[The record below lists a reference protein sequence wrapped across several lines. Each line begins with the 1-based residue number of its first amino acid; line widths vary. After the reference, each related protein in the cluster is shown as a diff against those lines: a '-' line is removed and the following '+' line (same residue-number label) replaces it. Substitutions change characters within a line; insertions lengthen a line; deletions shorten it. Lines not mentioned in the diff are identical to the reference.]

1 MKRYT
6 IGLTLLFA
14 LINTGCEDKEE
25 KDTIPPTVSIVKPNE
40 GGILKGIVSVE
51 VQAEDDDAIASV
63 SISLN
68 NEVDTTILQPPY
80 SYSWDTNNNSD
91 GEYALLAKALD
102 ASGNEGISTPIK
114 VTVANQNKPTS
125 KLFTQNHPLDGDVF
139 RHMVLQVS
147 NNIYFLGGRKPGFV
161 PQKSF
166 HKYDIDTKT
175 WSQLADAPIPFPTID
190 GCGNSSNII
199 HNNGK
204 IYATSG
210 NCGFEDYNGE
220 PFYNNIYAEYDIA
233 SNLWKKLN
241 PFGNE
246 HYGNY
251 PYRADI
257 MTIGVHPYAFNV
269 HAIYSLTDGSVYKS
283 KSNMPSFSGFRLFQY
298 EYNNMQIHFF
308 ESEEGFFQ
316 INKNKPGTDA
326 NGNATNTDMLIQ
338 LTTPPITMDEN
349 GREIDRRSVNY
360 FSWKNYLLTARNNSI
375 LVYDVETDIW
385 KTIKLPDGENV
396 TYRDNYLI
404 NVEDEQGLFAIITSW
419 ENITTF
425 SILYFNLTYESFS
438 KLP

>member
-6 IGLTLLFA
+6 IGLTLLLA
-14 LINTGCEDKEE
+14 LMNTGCEDKEE

-147 NNIYFLGGRKPGFV
+147 NDIYFLGGFSSKSAYD

-166 HKYDIDTKT
+166 YKYNIDTKT
-175 WSQLADAPIPFPTID
+175 WTQLADAPYSFPHME
-190 GCGNSSNII
+190 GYVSQSSSII
-199 HNNGK
+199 HNSNK
-204 IYATSG
+204 IYANSHDMG
-210 NCGFEDYNGE
+210 
-220 PFYNNIYAEYDIA
+220 YAVYDISTNSWKDLV
-233 SNLWKKLN
+233 SNYNDKEYYIWR
-241 PFGNE
+241 G
-246 HYGNY
+246 
-251 PYRADI
+251 DI
-257 MTIGVHPYAFNV
+257 LTIGVNPYAFK
-269 HAIYSLTDGSVYKS
+269 ISYSSDNNNAYLYNLLDRSLYKE
-283 KSNMPSFSGFRLFQY
+283 KNGLPQYQGYRLFQY
-298 EYNNMQIHFF
+298 EYSNIQKHFF
-308 ESEEGFFQ
+308 ESDRGFFQ

-326 NGNATNTDMLIQ
+326 NGNATNTDILIQ
-338 LTTPPITMDEN
+338 LKTPPITTDEN
-349 GREIDRRSVNY
+349 GNELDRRSLNY
-360 FSWKNYLLTARNNSI
+360 FSWKNYLLTTKNNSI

-396 TYRDNYLI
+396 THRDNYLI
-404 NVEDEQGLFAIITSW
+404 NVDNEQGLFAIITSW
-419 ENITTF
+419 DNIASS